1 MQISYKKHAIERLSE
16 RGLIMGDVLYVL
28 KFGFVLIDA
37 VPSTRPGFNKY
48 AMESKC
54 PNGGNRAVRVIV
66 IPDKR
71 LCALKIVTVMWVDE
85 HETRAGTFIGEEE

>member
-1 MQISYKKHAIERLSE
+1 MTISYKKHAIERLQE
-16 RGLIMGDVLYVL
+16 RGLIMGDILYVL
-28 KFGFVLIDA
+28 KNGFVLMEP
-37 VPSTRPGFNKY
+37 VPSTRAGFNKY

-71 LCALKIVTVMWVDE
+71 LCALKIVSVMWVDE